1 MGRAGQETACPAAID
16 ARLRDSYGL
25 LEKTRPEA
33 IAAFQ
38 EYVST
43 ERRRAERMIA
53 RLSPPGRA
61 ECLANLETEEYRLG
75 LFAKWV
81 ATDGRHFAGRPAP
94 PDHPEDPATAPERS
108 MPSGR
113 TEQNRFGTGALLLL
127 SEQTLMLGE
136 CFSKEGHDG

>member
-1 MGRAGQETACPAAID
+1 MGRACQETTCPAAID

-33 IAAFQ
+33 ITAFQ
-38 EYVST
+38 EHVST
-43 ERRRAERMIA
+43 ERRRAERIIA
-53 RLSPPGRA
+53 RLSPPRRA

-81 ATDGRHFAGRPAP
+81 ATEGRHFAGRPGA
-94 PDHPEDPATAPERS
+94 PDHPEDPTTAPERS

-113 TEQNRFGTGALLLL
+113 TEQERFGAGPLLLL
-127 SEQTLMLGE
+127 SG
-136 CFSKEGHDG
+136 